1 MIKIVF
7 CQVDIFACKGST
19 KGLFLHIMLKNEAK
33 YFQHKLMNWHEHFNK
48 RELPWKGERNVYRI
62 WLSEIILQQ
71 TRAEQGWKYYE
82 RFLKAYP
89 TIQKLANAPIEE
101 VFKLWEGL
109 GYYNRCRNLHATAQ
123 KVVYEFKGRFPDT
136 YETIIE
142 LKGVGPYTAA
152 AIASF
157 AYDLP
162 YAVVDGNVFRVLS
175 RFFCEETPVDTTK
188 GKKLFEQLA
197 QQCLAPN
204 DAATYNQAI
213 MDFGATVCK
222 PDNPL
227 CSTCPLKSKCA
238 ALIQK
243 RVLQLPVKEKK
254 LKQKSRWFLFY
265 VLEHKQKIAVQQR
278 MAKDVWQHLYQFP
291 LIEFSS
297 EKEWKACLKKDV
309 IQHQSLFIAQD
320 AQQLAI
326 TKPVVQKLSHQTIYA
341 VAAVIKLKKQVKD
354 IEWKTRKEIQQL
366 PFPQIIHQFIKGKMM
381 ELF

>member
-1 MIKIVF
+1 M
-7 CQVDIFACKGST
+7 
-19 KGLFLHIMLKNEAK
+19 H
-33 YFQHKLMNWHEHFNK
+33 WHEYFNE
-48 RELPWKGERNVYRI
+48 RQLPWKGEKDVYRI

-82 RFLKAYP
+82 RFLKTYP
-89 TIQKLANAPIEE
+89 TIQKLAKAPIDE

-123 KVVYEFKGRFPDT
+123 KIVFELKGRFPDT
-136 YETIIE
+136 YETILE

-162 YAVVDGNVFRVLS
+162 CAVVDGNVFRVLS
-175 RFFCEETPVDTTK
+175 RFFGEETPVDSTK

-197 QQCLAPN
+197 QQCLAKD
-204 DAATYNQAI
+204 DAAPYNQAI

-227 CSTCPLKSKCA
+227 CSTCPLKNKCVA
-238 ALIQK
+238 FNQK
-243 RVLQLPVKEKK
+243 TVMHLPVKEKQ
-254 LKQKSRWFLFY
+254 LKQKSRWFVFY
-265 VLEHKQKIAVQQR
+265 VLEHQQKIAVQQR

-297 EKEWKACLKKDV
+297 EKEWKIFLKKDV
-309 IQHQSLFIAQD
+309 LQQQSLFAVQGAEQI
-320 AQQLAI
+320 AI
-326 TKPVVQKLSHQTIYA
+326 TKPVVQKLSHQTIHA
-341 VAAVIKLKKQVKD
+341 VAVAVKLKRIKKQTNGV
-354 IEWKTRKEIQQL
+354 EWKSRDELKQL
-366 PFPQIIHQFIKGKMM
+366 PFPQIIHQFMKRKLM
-381 ELF
+381 EVF